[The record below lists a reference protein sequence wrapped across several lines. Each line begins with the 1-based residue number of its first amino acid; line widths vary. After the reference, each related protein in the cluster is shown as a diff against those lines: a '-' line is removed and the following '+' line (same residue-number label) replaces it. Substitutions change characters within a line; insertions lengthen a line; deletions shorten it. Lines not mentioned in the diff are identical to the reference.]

1 MKDETVRILFL
12 ADTHLGFD
20 STLNPRIK
28 RRRRSEDF
36 YKNFMLALKPAYE
49 KKIDIVLHGGDLFYR
64 SKIPD
69 TLIDEVFEPI
79 MEITKSGIPFLIVPG
94 NHERSFIPRS
104 LFHTHDNL
112 LIFDEPK
119 TFTFQIK
126 NISIALAG
134 FPFHRENIKETFH
147 ELVKRTRIN
156 EMKKEYNFLCI
167 HHAVEGAVVGIQNY
181 MFKSGKDV
189 IASSSILP
197 IFNAALSGHI
207 HRSQII
213 RKGLDDKPLQ
223 VPIVYPGSIER
234 TSFVER
240 EEKKG
245 YYIIEINSRQPV
257 KFIFNEL
264 PERPMHLLEIDT
276 SEISDEQ
283 VNNIIYAQVKN
294 LEKDSIIRIRLSD
307 SDKDRNYKNITAEYL
322 RSLVP
327 ETINISLSI
336 RGRYPSA

>member
-181 MFKSGKDV
+181 MFKSGEDV
-189 IASSSILP
+189 IASSSIPP

-294 LEKDSIIRIRLSD
+294 LEKDSIIQIRLSD